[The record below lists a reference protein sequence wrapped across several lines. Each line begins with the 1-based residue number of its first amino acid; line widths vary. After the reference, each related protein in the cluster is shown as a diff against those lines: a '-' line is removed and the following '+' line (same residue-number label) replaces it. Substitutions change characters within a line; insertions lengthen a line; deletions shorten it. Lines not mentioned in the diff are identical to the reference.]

1 MLALEVQGLAAIGEI
16 LVPGDV
22 IVFAGPA
29 MRDYGIGLR
38 RRSVLHGHV
47 RYESENGLCAAIF
60 SGREGR
66 LLL

>member
-1 MLALEVQGLAAIGEI
+1 
-16 LVPGDV
+16 
-22 IVFAGPA
+22 VFAGPA
-29 MRDYGIGLR
+29 IRDYGIGLR